1 MSVHTALDR
10 AVLRSAGVDPDVV
23 PARDQWTPCRS
34 CGALT
39 ANLAGNCLLH
49 YRPPSESIER

>member
-1 MSVHTALDR
+1 MTAHTALDR
-10 AVLRSAGVDPDVV
+10 AVLRSAGVDPDRV
-23 PARDQWTPCRS
+23 PVRDHSIPCRS

-49 YRPPSESIER
+49 YRPPSESIGA